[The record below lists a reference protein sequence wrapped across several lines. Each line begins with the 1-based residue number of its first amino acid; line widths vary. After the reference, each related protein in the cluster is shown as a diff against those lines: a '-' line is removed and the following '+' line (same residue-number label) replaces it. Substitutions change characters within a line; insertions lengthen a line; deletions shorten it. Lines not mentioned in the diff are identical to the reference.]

1 MCQIA
6 TKINE
11 FLAKCSMQRAAICIL
26 LTIPLPVYENFVIKA
41 HFLLVKLQFSAGSIR
56 SQSRISP
63 TPAEKYG
70 SFKKSCQKRC
80 QRVGKQVT

>member
-41 HFLLVKLQFSAGSIR
+41 HFLLVNYN
-56 SQSRISP
+56 SQPVI
-63 TPAEKYG
+63 
-70 SFKKSCQKRC
+70 
-80 QRVGKQVT
+80 